1 MFFEFNGLVIRC
13 RNITLHPTGS
23 SRTLGLFSKMPDSSD
38 PTLPDVPNPRP
49 RPKFLQF
56 HAVFGKYWPDTDLI
70 RT

>member
-23 SRTLGLFSKMPDSSD
+23 SRTWAFFRRYQIVLI
-38 PTLPDVPNPRP
+38 PNPRP

-56 HAVFGKYWPDTDLI
+56 HAVFGKYWLDTDLI